1 MGVRPNTKAHSDW
14 PRENHNFERWLA
26 VHTRFSMLIGCLG
39 MIISHL
45 IVQTRDKFLS
55 VLYPGATGDVPVL
68 SSTCLQRLSVGGTVR
83 GVIVGDLTRDSGR
96 DGEHHVGSFSN
107 LHLLLVHLCIIVENF
122 PVYGLFF
129 FSLYVFC
136 CSMSKPHGSLHCT
149 VVLWNYKLT
158 FLYIYRKHCKSVFCF
173 ITQSSAFHFLSFHS
187 LKRIRCF
194 GRRFEQ
200 SVQIPQC
207 ELRKYQ

>member
-1 MGVRPNTKAHSDW
+1 M
-14 PRENHNFERWLA
+14 A

-107 LHLLLVHLCIIVENF
+107 LHLLLVHLCIIVE
-122 PVYGLFF
+122 
-129 FSLYVFC
+129 
-136 CSMSKPHGSLHCT
+136 M
-149 VVLWNYKLT
+149 
-158 FLYIYRKHCKSVFCF
+158 
-173 ITQSSAFHFLSFHS
+173 
-187 LKRIRCF
+187 
-194 GRRFEQ
+194 
-200 SVQIPQC
+200 IP
-207 ELRKYQ
+207 

>member
-1 MGVRPNTKAHSDW
+1 
-14 PRENHNFERWLA
+14 
-26 VHTRFSMLIGCLG
+26 MLIGCLG

-107 LHLLLVHLCIIVENF
+107 LHLLLVHLCIVVEIYSI
-122 PVYGLFF
+122 VYGLFF

-136 CSMSKPHGSLHCT
+136 CSMSKPQGSLHCT
-149 VVLWNYKLT
+149 VVFWNYKLT
-158 FLYIYRKHCKSVFCF
+158 LYIYRKHCKSVFCF
-173 ITQSSAFHFLSFHS
+173 ITQSSAFPFISFIKANSLLRSTIRTECTDPAVRTMQVSVKPFPKHTCFLSLSMFIHAS
-187 LKRIRCF
+187 FFPKNRM
-194 GRRFEQ
+194 
-200 SVQIPQC
+200 
-207 ELRKYQ
+207 